1 MRTAGGVSRFEL
13 KFRVSRL
20 FDMLCRLCKGYEEV
34 SFPERHLPYT
44 LFRKQVT
51 ALEQHAKALL
61 NDTLVK
67 ILIQLALPSNSH
79 YTRCASENNSAMRG

>member
-1 MRTAGGVSRFEL
+1 
-13 KFRVSRL
+13 
-20 FDMLCRLCKGYEEV
+20 MLCRLCKGYEEV

-61 NDTLVK
+61 NDTLVR
-67 ILIQLALPSNSH
+67 ILIQLALPSNTH
-79 YTRCASENNSAMRG
+79 CTSENNSAMRG